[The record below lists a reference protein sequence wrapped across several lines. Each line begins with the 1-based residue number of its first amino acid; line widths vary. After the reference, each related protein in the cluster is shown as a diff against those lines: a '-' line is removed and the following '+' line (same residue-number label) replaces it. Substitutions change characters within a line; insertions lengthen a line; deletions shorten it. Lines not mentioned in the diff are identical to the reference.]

1 MIAEKVQTFYNTLGE
16 VEAEVVF
23 NKVASRIALEK
34 VRTLG
39 DKFTEVK
46 REPMVE
52 TLASSLAHLQM
63 KILELHSY

>member
-23 NKVASRIALEK
+23 NKVGSRIALEK

-39 DKFTEVK
+39 DKLTEVK